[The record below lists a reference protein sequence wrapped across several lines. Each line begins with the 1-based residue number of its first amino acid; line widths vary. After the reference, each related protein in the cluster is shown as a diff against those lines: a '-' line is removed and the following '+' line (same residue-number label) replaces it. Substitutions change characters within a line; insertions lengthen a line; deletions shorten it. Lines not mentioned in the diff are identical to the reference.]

1 MIDEILAL
9 HSRGRALEELF
20 FFKQNTVLIEKKQ
33 HLQKLE
39 RDLKTMSGISGISD
53 AAVIRRLVELNVQAE
68 VLATLLIIPLIE
80 VAWADRKMDEEER
93 EVILKAAENNRIF
106 GGPIDR
112 SLFDHWLQHDP
123 PKGFLESWIFYMQG
137 LCQLLS
143 EKERQALKSDILQRA
158 RTVAEAGRQLPKSK
172 LSRKKD
178 KVLRKLESAF
188 TFTGSDLHI

>member
-1 MIDEILAL
+1 MTDELIQL
-9 HSRGRALEELF
+9 HSRGRTLEELF

-33 HLQKLE
+33 QLQKLE

-53 AAVIRRLVELNVQAE
+53 AAVLRKLVELSVQAE

-93 EVILKAAENNRIF
+93 AAILKAAENNSIF
-106 GGPIDR
+106 GGSIDR
-112 SLFDHWLQHDP
+112 SLFEHWLQHEP
-123 PKGFLESWIFYMQG
+123 LKGFLESWIFYMQG

-158 RTVAEAGRQLPKSK
+158 RTVAEAGRPSLKSK

-188 TFTGSDLHI
+188 TFTASDLHM

>member
-1 MIDEILAL
+1 MTEEFLAL

-33 HLQKLE
+33 QLQKME
-39 RDLKTMSGISGISD
+39 RDLNTMSGISGISD
-53 AAVIRRLVELNVQAE
+53 AAVLRKLVELNVQAE

-80 VAWADRKMDEEER
+80 VAWADRKMDEDER
-93 EVILKAAENNRIF
+93 AVILKAAENNKIF

-112 SLFDHWLQHDP
+112 SLFEHWLQCEP

-143 EKERQALKSDILQRA
+143 EEERRALKSDILQRA
-158 RTVAEAGRQLPKSK
+158 RTVAEAGRPSLKSK
-172 LSRKKD
+172 VSRKKE
-178 KVLRKLESAF
+178 KVLIKLGSAF
-188 TFTGSDLHI
+188 TGLDLNI